1 MTITQSDAL
10 SGACHELTNAQIRPS
25 CKNQSSF
32 ATQSGVKAVPNSDI
46 ENSVAID
53 PTRSSVGVSCCSSE
67 AGSSPY
73 QFTRLNR
80 YDAASGARGEHEAA
94 GYRGCSRWSGHHL
107 AGKGKSR
114 AAGHPMKNRKRPP
127 TKPKRRNAPKVAHTP
142 SSSAAGEKTEVARL
156 KRELKEALEQQ
167 AATAQVLHVIRSSR
181 GDLQPVFDTIVR
193 SAVQLCGARFGSSY
207 HFDGEL
213 LHLEAHDVTAEVL
226 EILRRVTP
234 MRPSRSQASGRAI
247 LDRTVVEIRDV
258 REDPEYQHDMAIAGN
273 WRSIL
278 AVPMLR
284 RTAARSAS
292 SSSLGASRGPS
303 PPTTSKC

>member
-1 MTITQSDAL
+1 M
-10 SGACHELTNAQIRPS
+10 
-25 CKNQSSF
+25 
-32 ATQSGVKAVPNSDI
+32 
-46 ENSVAID
+46 
-53 PTRSSVGVSCCSSE
+53 
-67 AGSSPY
+67 
-73 QFTRLNR
+73 
-80 YDAASGARGEHEAA
+80 
-94 GYRGCSRWSGHHL
+94 
-107 AGKGKSR
+107 AGKGKSQ

-142 SSSAAGEKTEVARL
+142 SSAAGEKTEVARL

-181 GDLQPVFDTIVR
+181 GDLRPVFDTIVR

-234 MRPSRSQASGRAI
+234 MRPTRSQASGRAI

-284 RTAARSAS
+284 ADNSPIGVIVVTRSEPGPFATNHIEMLKNFAAQAVIAIENTRLLSELRQRTADLSESLEQQTATADVLRVIS
-292 SSSLGASRGPS
+292 SSQGDLSRFSIRSLRMPRGFARRS
-303 PPTTSKC
+303 SAFC

>member
-1 MTITQSDAL
+1 M
-10 SGACHELTNAQIRPS
+10 ERPS
-25 CKNQSSF
+25 LGREGQI
-32 ATQSGVKAVPNSDI
+32 P
-46 ENSVAID
+46 
-53 PTRSSVGVSCCSSE
+53 
-67 AGSSPY
+67 GS
-73 QFTRLNR
+73 
-80 YDAASGARGEHEAA
+80 
-94 GYRGCSRWSGHHL
+94 
-107 AGKGKSR
+107 
-114 AAGHPMKNRKRPP
+114 RPP
-127 TKPKRRNAPKVAHTP
+127 HEKPKTPAYQAKAPQCAKGCAYSQP
-142 SSSAAGEKTEVARL
+142 SAAGKKTEVARL

-181 GDLQPVFDTIVR
+181 GDLRPVFDTIVR

-284 RTAARSAS
+284 AEDSPIGVIVVTRSEPGPFATNHIEMLKNFAAQAVIAIENTRLLNELRQSLQQQTATADVLKVISRSTFDLQTVLDTLVKSAAS
-292 SSSLGASRGPS
+292 GCAKRIMP
-303 PPTTSKC
+303 